1 MSKARLATIWLEG
14 CSGCHMSFLDMDE
27 RLIDLAESVE
37 IVFGPY
43 VDIKEFPEKVD
54 ITLVEGAIATEE
66 DLEKIRKIRK
76 NSKIVVAFGDCA
88 VTGNVPAMR
97 NQFPVKDVFQRAY
110 ENNVTEKPL
119 TPTEDIPAL
128 LDKVRPVHDIADVDL
143 HIPGCPPS
151 ADTLFFAV
159 SELLEGRIPDINKL
173 TRFGK

>member
-43 VDIKEFPEKVD
+43 VDLKEFPKNVD
-54 ITLVEGAIATEE
+54 ITLVEGAVATEE
-66 DLEKIRKIRK
+66 DLKKIREIRE
-76 NSKIVVAFGDCA
+76 NSKLVVAFGDCA

-128 LDKVRPVHDIADVDL
+128 LERVRPVHEIINVDL

-151 ADTLFFAV
+151 ADTIFFAV
-159 SELLEGRIPDINKL
+159 SELLEGRIPDINEK

>member
-27 RLIDLAESVE
+27 RLIDLAGSVE
-37 IVFGPY
+37 IVFGPL
-43 VDIKEFPEKVD
+43 VDLKEFPENVD
-54 ITLVEGAIATEE
+54 ITLVEGAIATDE
-66 DLEKIRKIRK
+66 DLKKIREIRE
-76 NSKIVVAFGDCA
+76 NSKLVVAFGDCA

-97 NQFPVKDVFQRAY
+97 NQFLVKDVFQRAY

-119 TPTEDIPAL
+119 TPTEEIPAL
-128 LDKVRPVHDIADVDL
+128 LGGVRPVHEIVDVDL

-151 ADTLFFAV
+151 ADTIFFAV
-159 SELLEGRIPDINKL
+159 SELLKGQIPDINES